1 MVCYSQTIREGH
13 NNMAKRNLGKLV
25 TVWEVLH
32 NVKGPGAYGDGMH
45 TARFYDESRAKAF
58 AANKRCYSGAAEAVK
73 CEVPRDIANRWIIG

>member
-1 MVCYSQTIREGH
+1 
-13 NNMAKRNLGKLV
+13 MAKRILSKLV

-58 AANKRCYSGAAEAVK
+58 AANKRCYSADAAAVK
-73 CEVPRDIANRWIIG
+73 CEVSRDIADRWIIG